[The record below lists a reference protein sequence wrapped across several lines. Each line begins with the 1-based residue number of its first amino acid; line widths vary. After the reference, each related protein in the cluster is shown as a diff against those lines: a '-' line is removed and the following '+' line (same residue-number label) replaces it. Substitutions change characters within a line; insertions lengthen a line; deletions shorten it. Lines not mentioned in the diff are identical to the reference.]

1 VFLNLLNNAAKYTHH
16 GGQIW
21 LTAEREGSDAV
32 ISVRDNGIG
41 IPGDMLSHVFDM
53 FTQVDR
59 SLESQGGLGIG
70 LTLVRRL
77 VEMHDGSI
85 EVRSNGPDEGSEF
98 VVRLPLLISP
108 PYETPPSSDG
118 ARAQALSKCRIL
130 VVDDN
135 KDSADSLG
143 MLLRLKGNEIRTAH
157 DGLEAVEVAE
167 MFHPEFVL
175 LDIGLPKLNGYDV
188 ARRIRQQPW
197 GRDVILIAL
206 TGWGKDEDRR
216 LSQEAGFNFHIVK
229 PVDLAALEDLL
240 AGSQVTS

>member
-1 VFLNLLNNAAKYTHH
+1 
-16 GGQIW
+16 
-21 LTAEREGSDAV
+21 
-32 ISVRDNGIG
+32 
-41 IPGDMLSHVFDM
+41 
-53 FTQVDR
+53 
-59 SLESQGGLGIG
+59 
-70 LTLVRRL
+70 
-77 VEMHDGSI
+77 MHDGSI

-108 PYETPPSSDG
+108 PYVAPPSSDG
-118 ARAQALSKCRIL
+118 AKTQALSKCRIL

-135 KDSADSLG
+135 KDSADTLA
-143 MLLRLKGNEIRTAH
+143 MLLRLKGNDIRTAY

-167 MFHPEFVL
+167 MFQPKFVL

-229 PVDLAALEDLL
+229 PVDLAALEELL
-240 AGSQVTS
+240 AESHVTS